1 MPQQYPFSAVVGSDA
16 MALALTLTAVSPA
29 VGGVLIRGE
38 KGTAKSTMVRALT
51 DVLPPIDVV
60 AGDRFSSSPDDRGTE
75 TPDGRIPADAPVE
88 QRAVRLVELPIG
100 VSEDRITGSLHLESA
115 LSEGVT
121 VFEPG
126 LLARAHRGLLY
137 VDEVNL
143 LHDHVVDLLLDAAA
157 MGRVT
162 VERDGVSVEHAAR
175 FVLIGTMN
183 PEEGE
188 LRPQLLDRFGLTVE
202 VAAPR
207 DPELR
212 AEVVRRRI
220 AFESDPIGF
229 AAFFADDEAAVRE
242 RIATARTLLEQVE
255 LSPWALSTIARVC
268 AGFDVDGMRADIVTA
283 RTAAAHAAW
292 QGRTRIT
299 REDIRVS
306 ARMALP
312 HRRRRAPF
320 DAPGLD
326 EDLLERLLGDDDEP
340 DPDPDPGNG
349 DQPDRTEG
357 ADGSADS
364 DASGEG
370 GDPAD
375 SHTTDSPEVPADA
388 QAEAQAE
395 GQAEGQAEPQSDA
408 PGDAQDDPAEAPADT
423 STDGSADAPAG
434 GPKATPPGTVTN
446 ATEPYRTR
454 LLSVA
459 GTGHGAAGK
468 RSRALTSSGRRIGS
482 GAFTGSDL
490 HLPATVRA
498 AARWQSARGRGVVDS
513 NTDRGG
519 DHGGRGGD
527 GRLLLAPED
536 LRSAVREGR
545 ESNLVLFCV
554 DASGSM
560 AARKR
565 MEQVKTAILSLLL
578 DAYRRRDTVGLVTFR
593 GAGAEV
599 ALPPTSSVDIAATRL
614 EELPA
619 GGRTPLAEGL
629 LATAEVL
636 RIAAVRDPRR
646 RSLVVVVTDGR
657 ATHGPDALARARTAA
672 AGFSTLGATTVVVD
686 CETGR
691 FRMGLAADLAARLG
705 AEHVPLGEVTAEG
718 LAATVRARTH
728 TRGATGGPD
737 DAGGT
742 NPGREQGTHSGATAP
757 HPADMPFTHRNVT
770 PRNEVA

>member
-1 MPQQYPFSAVVGSDA
+1 MPLHYPFSAVVGSDD

-38 KGTAKSTMVRALT
+38 KGTAKSTMVRALAGI
-51 DVLPPIDVV
+51 LPEVEVV
-60 AGDRFSSSPDDRGTE
+60 TGDRFSSAPDDRGSE
-75 TPDGRIPADAPVE
+75 TPDGRIPHDAPTE
-88 QRAVRLVELPIG
+88 QRPVRLVELPIG

-115 LSEGVT
+115 LADGVT
-121 VFEPG
+121 VFQPG

-162 VERDGVSVEHAAR
+162 VERDGISVEHAAR

-220 AFESDPIGF
+220 AFEADPAGF
-229 AAFFADDEAAVRE
+229 VADHAADEAAVRE
-242 RIATARTLLEQVE
+242 RIAAARRVLDRVRLT
-255 LSPWALSTIARVC
+255 PWALTTIARVC

-299 REDIRVS
+299 REDIRVA

-340 DPDPDPGNG
+340 DPDPRDETAPADDAEQSESADESASADTPDAESTPARASAEHAGHEHSPEQTEQNEDGPGAGNASG
-349 DQPDRTEG
+349 TEG
-357 ADGSADS
+357 PDQAGGHSDDDADGRADEQPS
-364 DASGEG
+364 DQA
-370 GDPAD
+370 GDD
-375 SHTTDSPEVPADA
+375 STGDA
-388 QAEAQAE
+388 A
-395 GQAEGQAEPQSDA
+395 GPDA
-408 PGDAQDDPAEAPADT
+408 PGPSPPE
-423 STDGSADAPAG
+423 
-434 GPKATPPGTVTN
+434 PGTVT
-446 ATEPYRTR
+446 AAAAPYRTR
-454 LLSVA
+454 LLAVA
-459 GTGHGAAGK
+459 GTGQGAAGR
-468 RSRALTSSGRRIGS
+468 RSRALTTSGRRIGA

-490 HLPATVRA
+490 HLPATIRSA
-498 AARWQSARGRGVVDS
+498 APQQSARGRGAGP
-513 NTDRGG
+513 N
-519 DHGGRGGD
+519 GGRL
-527 GRLLLAPED
+527 RLATED
-536 LRSAVREGR
+536 LRSSVREGR

-560 AARKR
+560 AARTR

-578 DAYRRRDTVGLVTFR
+578 DAYRRRDKVGLVTFR
-593 GAGAEV
+593 GSGAHV
-599 ALPPTSSVDIAATRL
+599 SLPPTSSVDIAATRL
-614 EELPA
+614 AELPA

-629 LATAEVL
+629 LTAAEVL
-636 RIAAVRDPRR
+636 RIEGVRDPRR
-646 RSLVVVVTDGR
+646 RALLVVVTDGR
-657 ATHGPDALARARTAA
+657 ATHGPDALARSRTAA
-672 AGFSTLGATTVVVD
+672 TGLASLGVASVVVD

-691 FRMGLAADLAARLG
+691 FRMGLASELAAHLG
-705 AEHVPLGEVTAEG
+705 ADHVPLGEVTAEG
-718 LAATVRARTH
+718 LADTVDVHTARARTA
-728 TRGATGGPD
+728 R
-737 DAGGT
+737 
-742 NPGREQGTHSGATAP
+742 PG
-757 HPADMPFTHRNVT
+757 HPRTEG
-770 PRNEVA
+770 EVA

>member
-1 MPQQYPFSAVVGSDA
+1 MPQHYPFSAVVGSDD
-16 MALALTLTAVSPA
+16 MALALTLTAVSPS

-38 KGTAKSTMVRALT
+38 KGTAKSTMVRALAGI
-51 DVLPPIDVV
+51 LPEIEVV
-60 AGDRFSSSPDDRGTE
+60 TGDRFSSAPDDRGSD
-75 TPDGRIPADAPVE
+75 TPDGLIPHDAPVE
-88 QRAVRLVELPIG
+88 RRPVRLVELPIG

-115 LSEGVT
+115 LAEGVT
-121 VFEPG
+121 VFQPG

-162 VERDGVSVEHAAR
+162 VERDGISVEHAAR

-207 DPELR
+207 DPSLR

-220 AFESDPIGF
+220 SFEADPAGF
-229 AAFFADDEAAVRE
+229 VAAHSAEESALRE
-242 RIATARTLLEQVE
+242 RIAAARRVLGRVE
-255 LSPWALSTIARVC
+255 LTSWSLTTIARVC

-299 REDIRVS
+299 REDIRVA

-340 DPDPDPGNG
+340 DPRDEAAEAENAE
-349 DQPDRTEG
+349 Q
-357 ADGSADS
+357 S
-364 DASGEG
+364 DAAAES
-370 GDPAD
+370 
-375 SHTTDSPEVPADA
+375 SPADA
-388 QAEAQAE
+388 QDAESTPARASAEHAGHEHPPGQTEDDRDSADAE
-395 GQAEGQAEPQSDA
+395 GADDADQAGGQSDDDAGDQTGDHSDVQAGEDSPGDAAKPDA
-408 PGDAQDDPAEAPADT
+408 PGP
-423 STDGSADAPAG
+423 
-434 GPKATPPGTVTN
+434 TPPEPGTVT
-446 ATEPYRTR
+446 AASAPYRAR
-454 LLSVA
+454 LLAVA
-459 GTGHGAAGK
+459 GTGQGAAGR
-468 RSRALTSSGRRIGS
+468 RSRAITTSGRRIGE

-490 HLPATVRA
+490 HLPATIRA
-498 AARWQSARGRGVVDS
+498 AAPQQAARGRQG
-513 NTDRGG
+513 GG
-519 DHGGRGGD
+519 DGGGDGGGEGGRDG

-560 AARKR
+560 SARTR

-578 DAYRRRDTVGLVTFR
+578 DAYRRRDKVGLVTFR
-593 GAGAEV
+593 GSGAHV
-599 ALPPTSSVDIAATRL
+599 TLPPTSSVDIAATRL
-614 EELPA
+614 AQLPA

-629 LATAEVL
+629 LTAAEVL
-636 RIAAVRDPRR
+636 RIESVRDRHRR
-646 RSLVVVVTDGR
+646 ALLVVVTDGR
-657 ATHGPDALARARTAA
+657 ATHGPHALARSRAAA
-672 AGFSTLGATTVVVD
+672 AGLASLGVASVVVD

-691 FRMGLAADLAARLG
+691 FRMGLAAELAGHLG
-705 AEHVPLGEVTAEG
+705 AEHLPLGDVTAEG
-718 LAATVRARTH
+718 LTDTVRARTA
-728 TRGATGGPD
+728 RPQA
-737 DAGGT
+737 
-742 NPGREQGTHSGATAP
+742 
-757 HPADMPFTHRNVT
+757 AD